1 VSSTWLAAT
10 LLVALSPELWPATA
24 APADSQPY
32 DPTQEIRFGNAAA
45 FRHLIPSSMLEQQ
58 GDEEYTQ
65 LVHNAAERNRLLPDS
80 DPQVKRVRLMLQ
92 KLIPYALKWND
103 RAKQWHWKIDVIRS
117 PNIMIRC
124 MPGGKILI
132 ESGLF
137 AKLRPNDNELAMLM
151 GHEIAHAL
159 RDHARDKLG
168 REQATQIGAGSI
180 PQLYGLADLGAAPLG
195 FGTQLLTL
203 RYSRADETEAD
214 VIGSEIA
221 SRGGYDPRA
230 AVTLWNRLYAL
241 TRNQKD
247 GMADMHPITPT
258 RIGDIKNRLSD
269 MLPLYAKA
277 IGKTVD
283 TLPRYETIRPA
294 GALKRGDGRE
304 TPASPA
310 SQEKP
315 QGRHAATT
323 PKTVWHTITRDAERE
338 WARIQP

>member
-1 VSSTWLAAT
+1 
-10 LLVALSPELWPATA
+10 
-24 APADSQPY
+24 
-32 DPTQEIRFGNAAA
+32 
-45 FRHLIPSSMLEQQ
+45 MLEQQ
-58 GDEEYTQ
+58 GDEEYVQ
-65 LVHNAAERNRLLPDS
+65 LVHNAAQRNQLLPDS

-103 RAKQWHWKIDVIRS
+103 RAKQWHWRVDVIRS
-117 PNIMIRC
+117 PNIMIRS

-132 ESGLF
+132 ETGLF
-137 AKLRPNDNELAMLM
+137 TKLRPNDNELAMLM

-159 RDHARDKLG
+159 REHARDKLG
-168 REQATQIGAGSI
+168 REQATEIGAGSM

-230 AVTLWNRLYAL
+230 AVTLWNRLNAL
-241 TRNQKD
+241 TRNRKD
-247 GMADMHPITPT
+247 GMADIHPITPA
-258 RIGDIKNRLSD
+258 RIADIKNRLSD

-294 GALKRGDGRE
+294 GAIERGDGGE
-304 TPASPA
+304 APASPA
-310 SQEKP
+310 SPEKRRA
-315 QGRHAATT
+315 RHASTT
-323 PKTVWHTITRDAERE
+323 PKAVWHTITHDAQRE
-338 WARIQP
+338 WERIKP